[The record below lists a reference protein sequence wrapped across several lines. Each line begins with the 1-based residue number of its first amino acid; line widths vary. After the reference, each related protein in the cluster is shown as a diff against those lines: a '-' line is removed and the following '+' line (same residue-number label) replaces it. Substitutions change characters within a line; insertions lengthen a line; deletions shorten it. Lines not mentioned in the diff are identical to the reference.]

1 MNIATHQ
8 QTFFSIADP
17 NILRTSASATARH
30 SPYSASQQAR
40 PHLDDNLDTTALTL
54 ATVHS
59 AAPIAWGIRI
69 AIVRDK
75 GGETNGIQPNDDC

>member
-1 MNIATHQ
+1 MNTATHQ
-8 QTFFSIADP
+8 QTFFSIANP
-17 NILRTSASATARH
+17 NIRRTSASATTRH
-30 SPYSASQQAR
+30 SPYNTSRQAR

-54 ATVHS
+54 VTVHS
-59 AAPIAWGIRI
+59 AAPIAWGTHI